1 MSNRSNLTLPYQSIE
16 RSFKIQ
22 PEFFEME
29 FKSKQSSMT
38 IWKMNQLALIKWKFS
53 NCNSGFCFV
62 ICVSRA
68 RWINWVPLKFI
79 VQLKSIK
86 KYENENLFVL
96 GGQQTN
102 RARINTVKCSAN
114 EEENLIFSCAFW
126 QQQRIILPSL
136 IGWCD
141 NKLNDWIHI
150 YSFHRMKF
158 RCTILQFGRNIKS

>member
-53 NCNSGFCFV
+53 NCNFGFCFV

-68 RWINWVPLKFI
+68 RWDQLGSFKIYCAIEINKKIWKWKPLCFRTTNESSSNKYSEIFCEWRRKFNFLMCI
-79 VQLKSIK
+79 LATT
-86 KYENENLFVL
+86 
-96 GGQQTN
+96 TN
-102 RARINTVKCSAN
+102 YSS
-114 EEENLIFSCAFW
+114 FF
-126 QQQRIILPSL
+126 
-136 IGWCD
+136 
-141 NKLNDWIHI
+141 DW
-150 YSFHRMKF
+150 MMW
-158 RCTILQFGRNIKS
+158 

>member
-53 NCNSGFCFV
+53 NCNFGFCFV

-86 KYENENLFVL
+86 IWKWKPLCFRGSTNESSSNKYSEMFCEWRRKFNFLMCIL
-96 GGQQTN
+96 ATTTN
-102 RARINTVKCSAN
+102 YSS
-114 EEENLIFSCAFW
+114 FF
-126 QQQRIILPSL
+126 
-136 IGWCD
+136 
-141 NKLNDWIHI
+141 DW
-150 YSFHRMKF
+150 MMW
-158 RCTILQFGRNIKS
+158 